1 MDEQSIITQCPN
13 CSTQFRVTAGQ
24 LKVAKGQVRCGACLN
39 VFDATT
45 HQVIPENPIV
55 TPTPRHAPISDSNK
69 QYRQADN
76 TQIKA
81 PEKTNS
87 PIAAAP
93 AKKTAPKQIKPTQS
107 AVSNPLPKMAKPSK
121 TTNTADALDSST
133 LDSKST
139 DNNNI
144 PTLEYQTEPLTLH
157 TERNSHPVFQTGWFL
172 ACLVTVIGLFC
183 QYLWFNRAEL
193 YWDRN
198 YQPFYTTVCN
208 YLDCQ
213 IPPPQNL
220 EKIQNQQLHVT
231 PHKQYKDAVE
241 VTLMLL
247 NTADFSQPYPALR
260 LVFSDLKGR
269 TIAQRDLEPVEY
281 LDNDTIDLL
290 SMPSQQPIQI
300 SLELMSPGHR
310 AMSYQLELLAP
321 SP

>member
-45 HQVIPENPIV
+45 HQVIPENPTV
-55 TPTPRHAPISDSNK
+55 TPAPQHAPIRVSNNQHK
-69 QYRQADN
+69 QANQ
-76 TQIKA
+76 TQHKA
-81 PEKTNS
+81 ARKIHNPVT
-87 PIAAAP
+87 AAP
-93 AKKTAPKQIKPTQS
+93 AKEKAPQQT
-107 AVSNPLPKMAKPSK
+107 KPSK
-121 TTNTADALDSST
+121 PEVTSPPPKTEETSKTVSTLDTPSSKALDSNT
-133 LDSKST
+133 VNNDS
-139 DNNNI
+139 I
-144 PTLEYQTEPLTLH
+144 PTLEFKAEPLTLH
-157 TERNSHPVFQTGWFL
+157 TQRNSHPVFQTGWFL
-172 ACLVTVIGLFC
+172 ACLVTVVGLFC

-198 YQPFYTTVCN
+198 YQPLYTTVCN

-220 EKIQNQQLHVT
+220 EKILNQQLQVT
-231 PHKQYKDAVE
+231 PHKKYADAVE

-247 NTADFSQPYPALR
+247 NTADFAQPYPALR

-281 LDNDTIDLL
+281 LDNETIDLL